1 MELVRDGH
9 PDDVINVL
17 LEWWC
22 TINQTDKAGRTALYW
37 ATKKNK
43 IETIDA
49 LLNFPGVDHH
59 AGLIRSHN
67 VISPLWI
74 AATRGLPEACHRLLR
89 AGALPT
95 GIGHRVFRRNYTPLE
110 GAIERSFGTGY
121 SLEGVIHMALRER
134 THGII
139 KCIWI
144 MEAWILRER
153 VDKLLRAKL
162 MMWLG
167 TLLRESTNWIYGD
180 FSFSE

>member
-1 MELVRDGH
+1 M
-9 PDDVINVL
+9 
-17 LEWWC
+17 
-22 TINQTDKAGRTALYW
+22 GRSALYW
-37 ATKKNK
+37 ATKKNNIK
-43 IETIDA
+43 MIDA
-49 LLNFPGVDHH
+49 LINFPGADHRVGSI
-59 AGLIRSHN
+59 AKFPNGTVVS
-67 VISPLWI
+67 SPLWI

-167 TLLRESTNWIYGD
+167 TSLRESTNWIYGD